1 MENSSQS
8 ERKKSVLGAITAS
21 KLTEMLKNIDIS
33 SIKEANGGY
42 NARARILALF
52 DMGTFAETGAYI
64 VRQNAGDDPSNAFE
78 GVITGYGAIDG
89 RLVYAFVQDSSIEL
103 SADGPIRPPY
113 AVYFQGGL
121 TWNHAKIGIL
131 MSLQKMADAG
141 LVTL

>member
-64 VRQNAGDDPSNAFE
+64 VRQDAGDDPSNAFE

-89 RLVYAFVQDSSIEL
+89 RLVYAFVQDSSRMKGAFDSV
-103 SADGPIRPPY
+103 SAGKITSLINLAIRNGAP
-113 AVYFQGGL
+113 VV
-121 TWNHAKIGIL
+121 GIFD
-131 MSLQKMADAG
+131 SCGA
-141 LVTL
+141 